1 MATQLASADIV
12 PVPRTDQDLPTI
24 DFELVWLRDRTAPA
38 TALFLS
44 TAGALTDLWST
55 RC

>member
-1 MATQLASADIV
+1 MATQLASADIA
-12 PVPRTDQDLPTI
+12 PVPLTDPGLPTI
-24 DFELVWLRDRTAPA
+24 DFELVRLRDRTAPA

-55 RC
+55 WC